1 MDSKKGFTLMEMVVV
16 VIIGAILAVYAV
28 PAYQRFLER
37 SRTAEA
43 VSLMGSMVLAQERYH
58 VKRDQYTPKWSF
70 LDAAPEP
77 VRHPNKNLNYS
88 NDAQTIFYTRG
99 GGEANPNNGYA
110 VWFEL
115 GQRGNFVIAKRVGN
129 EKYNYEIVRP
139 FHERK
144 FYCLPDVDN
153 EDSINVCLDFAGVDS
168 VDQLPQDP
176 R

>member
-1 MDSKKGFTLMEMVVV
+1 MRSQAGFTLMEMVVV
-16 VIIGAILAVYAV
+16 VIIVAVLSVYAV

-77 VRHPNKNLNYS
+77 VRHPNKNLDYS
-88 NDAQTIFYTRG
+88 NEAQTVFYTRG
-99 GGEANPNNGYA
+99 GGEHTPNNGFA

-115 GQRGNFVIAKRVGN
+115 NGSSNFVVARRVGN
-129 EKYNYEIVRP
+129 EKYSYEIIRP

-144 FYCLPDVDN
+144 FYCLPDMDN
-153 EDSINVCLDFAGVDS
+153 EDSVNVCLDFAGVDS
-168 VDQLPQDP
+168 PDQLPQDP